1 MWYTTTEDIEKAFQ
15 NKNNNAYV
23 SSDNLGREKFVKSF
37 WNSIVMFEPA
47 EATSPYDLKVVTAN
61 NPEKET
67 YVEVKVRKY
76 NLSFFC
82 DPSTPPMMDLGKFLK
97 LKRIYNETKA
107 PIYYAISTSDGYW
120 VMINLSYRIKHNTL
134 YKIITKT
141 TKVSTVEDK
150 GYADK
155 QIVEFPLQNS
165 IDYVY
170 SANGKLLVTIN
181 G

>member
-1 MWYTTTEDIEKAFQ
+1 MWYTTTTNEIESAIQ
-15 NKNNNAYV
+15 NKDVTNGYI

-120 VMINLSYRIKHNTL
+120 VMINLSYRIKNNAL
-134 YKIITKT
+134 YKVITKT
-141 TKVSTVEDK
+141 AKVSTVEDK

-155 QIVEFPLQNS
+155 QIVEFQYNEKFDR
-165 IDYVY
+165 IYNERGEKVCC
-170 SANGKLLVTIN
+170 
-181 G
+181 